1 VLSERSETAA
11 CKRLPTKRVLHLLV
25 VLTLVL
31 LSGCA
36 KPLVK
41 LVPVELHCPAVDL
54 EPCQGLPEPTDGTA
68 LGIEETLEEWSLE
81 YRVCQA
87 KQKGLAQCIE
97 RNNKRTVD
105 GSWCRA
111 RWCRQK

>member
-1 VLSERSETAA
+1 MLSETRETAA
-11 CKRLPTKRVLHLLV
+11 KCKRLPTKRVLHLLV
-25 VLTLVL
+25 VLILVL

-68 LGIEETLEEWSLE
+68 PGIEEILEEWSLE

-87 KQKGLAQCIE
+87 KQKGLTQCIE
-97 RNNKRTVD
+97 RHNTRSN
-105 GSWCRA
+105 SWCTA
-111 RWCRQK
+111 RWCRQ